1 MYSSFITMKTL
12 IFILAATF
20 ALSVH
25 AAPLEDFGC
34 NSRYEIEYQERD
46 RLRQKLH
53 DIEIDVMNY
62 QADRDIN
69 DLRRRVRQSD
79 RAILFGEPNLNTSY

>member
-1 MYSSFITMKTL
+1 MKTL

-20 ALSVH
+20 SLSVH
-25 AAPLEDFGC
+25 ADPLEDFGC

-62 QADRDIN
+62 QDDRDIN
-69 DLRRRVRQSD
+69 DLRRRARPSD
-79 RAILFGEPNLNTSY
+79 RTILFGESYSDTSY

>member
-1 MYSSFITMKTL
+1 MKTL
-12 IFILAATF
+12 IFTLASIF

-25 AAPLEDFGC
+25 ADPLEDFGC

-53 DIEIDVMNY
+53 DIKFDVMNY
-62 QADRDIN
+62 QADNDIN
-69 DLRRRVRQSD
+69 DLRRRARQSD
-79 RAILFGEPNLNTSY
+79 RTILLDEPYSDTSY

>member
-1 MYSSFITMKTL
+1 MKTL
-12 IFILAATF
+12 IFILAITF

-25 AAPLEDFGC
+25 ADPLEDFGC

-53 DIEIDVMNY
+53 DVEIDIMNN
-62 QADRDIN
+62 QANRDLE
-69 DLRRRVRQSD
+69 DLQRRARQSD
-79 RAILFGEPNLNTSY
+79 RTILFGGPYSDTSY